1 MIIDKI
7 RSHPNNNPVEIIEI
21 ILNNGFDVSKGLVY
35 SIDDTTVLKRIPL
48 CDIDPIEAVTR
59 VNNVVPGFIK
69 YYEVKS
75 DTQIDLYLTK
85 YKGIH
90 PRPNTGLYSYSITD
104 KQHALTILDACIDFV
119 KKAKP
124 NTYNDFS
131 EGNILLDGEHIHFID
146 LDQIFN
152 DYKDTISVKEY
163 YFSMHWL
170 HGYMEFTEF
179 EKIWKSHF

>member
-1 MIIDKI
+1 VIIDKI
-7 RSHPNNNPVEIIEI
+7 RSHKNNNPIEI
-21 ILNNGFDVSKGLVY
+21 VELILDNGFDVSKGLVY
-35 SIDDTTVLKRIPL
+35 SLDDTTVLKRIPL
-48 CDIDPIEAVTR
+48 WDIDVIEAVAR

-69 YYEVKS
+69 YYQIKS

-90 PRPNTGLYSYSITD
+90 PRPDSGITD
-104 KQHALTILDACIDFV
+104 KKHAIKVLDACINFV

-131 EGNILLDGEHIHFID
+131 GGNILLDGEHIHFID

-152 DYKDTISVKEY
+152 DYKDTISVEEY
-163 YFSMHWL
+163 YFSMNWL
-170 HGYMEFTEF
+170 HRYMKFTEF

>member
-7 RSHPNNNPVEIIEI
+7 RSHP
-21 ILNNGFDVSKGLVY
+21 NNGFDVSKGLVY

-163 YFSMHWL
+163 YFSMYWL

>member
-1 MIIDKI
+1 MVIDKI
-7 RSHPNNNPVEIIEI
+7 RSHHNNDPIEI
-21 ILNNGFDVSKGLVY
+21 IGIILDNGFEVSKGLVY

-48 CDIDPIEAVTR
+48 YCDPIEAVAR

-75 DTQIDLYLTK
+75 DTQIDLYLTR

-90 PRPNTGLYSYSITD
+90 PRPNSGITD
-104 KQHALTILDACIDFV
+104 KQHALKVLDACINFV

-124 NTYNDFS
+124 NTHNDFS
-131 EGNILLDGEHIHFID
+131 GGNILLDGEHIHFID
-146 LDQIFN
+146 LDQLFN

-163 YFSMHWL
+163 YFSMNWL
-170 HGYMEFTEF
+170 HRYMEFTEF
-179 EKIWKSHF
+179 EKIWSNHF